1 MTRHSSSKFGSALA
15 VPSFHLFTL
24 LAILLTLDCASI
36 SLPTFL
42 IIQLF
47 IHSVTCKCLSDNF
60 LRVVSHITHRFIEM
74 GRPFLCLLNYKR
86 SKSLMSILRQ
96 NDNSAK
102 HDPFIVNGIQP
113 ACGHWQVVIDNYD
126 ILGIWRIMLVKL
138 CI

>member
-1 MTRHSSSKFGSALA
+1 MGLVIPALYNSSRKAQ
-15 VPSFHLFTL
+15 
-24 LAILLTLDCASI
+24 
-36 SLPTFL
+36 FL
-42 IIQLF
+42 
-47 IHSVTCKCLSDNF
+47 S
-60 LRVVSHITHRFIEM
+60 
-74 GRPFLCLLNYKR
+74 PFLCLLNYKR